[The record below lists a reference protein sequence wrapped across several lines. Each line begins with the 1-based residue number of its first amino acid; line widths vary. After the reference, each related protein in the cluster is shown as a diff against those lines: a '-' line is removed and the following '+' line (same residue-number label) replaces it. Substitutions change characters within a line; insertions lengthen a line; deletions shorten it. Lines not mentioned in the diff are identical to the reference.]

1 MIFSLTEKLKVFS
14 FKRGFQK
21 AEGRRQWVVFFI
33 RSPVTGND
41 AKREELVCLATMAFL
56 LRAAVSQLARTTS
69 GAQPAAALRCLAA
82 APFAQRMG
90 SVRGFADE
98 AKDTKEEFL
107 AKWNEV
113 APCTLDPPRYVRLHS
128 RPPRCR
134 PPDNRHLFL
143 SLSLSLVAQLCFRVS
158 GEERGPPRGRR
169 PRALEAHLLVLPSAR
184 EAIQVSPLSP
194 LRPSLMT
201 KIQFIFFS
209 EPLTP
214 TFLPTP
220 APPRWTWSSCQRSLE
235 TSE

>member
-1 MIFSLTEKLKVFS
+1 
-14 FKRGFQK
+14 
-21 AEGRRQWVVFFI
+21 
-33 RSPVTGND
+33 
-41 AKREELVCLATMAFL
+41 MAFL

-113 APCTLDPPRYVRLHS
+113 APSTLDPPRYVRLHS

-220 APPRWTWSSCQRSLE
+220 APPRWTWSSCQRSPE

>member
-1 MIFSLTEKLKVFS
+1 MKFSLTEKLKVFS

-21 AEGRRQWVVFFI
+21 AEGAGGSGWSSSLEVQ
-33 RSPVTGND
+33 SPGHD
-41 AKREELVCLATMAFL
+41 AKREAGSLIGKLCLATMAFL

-113 APCTLDPPRYVRLHS
+113 APSTLDPPRYVRLHS

-134 PPDNRHLFL
+134 PPDNRHLFSL
-143 SLSLSLVAQLCFRVS
+143 SLSLSSHSFASEFLEKSAD
-158 GEERGPPRGRR
+158 PPADGA
-169 PRALEAHLLVLPSAR
+169 PVPSKLTFSFYLPHEKPYR
-184 EAIQVSPLSP
+184 
-194 LRPSLMT
+194 
-201 KIQFIFFS
+201 
-209 EPLTP
+209 
-214 TFLPTP
+214 
-220 APPRWTWSSCQRSLE
+220 
-235 TSE
+235 

>member
-113 APCTLDPPRYVRLHS
+113 APSTLDPPRYVRLHS

-143 SLSLSLVAQLCFRVS
+143 SLSLSLSSHSFASEFLEKS
-158 GEERGPPRGRR
+158 ADPPADGA
-169 PRALEAHLLVLPSAR
+169 PVPSKLTFSFYLPHEKPYR
-184 EAIQVSPLSP
+184 
-194 LRPSLMT
+194 
-201 KIQFIFFS
+201 
-209 EPLTP
+209 
-214 TFLPTP
+214 
-220 APPRWTWSSCQRSLE
+220 
-235 TSE
+235 

>member
-1 MIFSLTEKLKVFS
+1 MGGLLQLEV
-14 FKRGFQK
+14 Q
-21 AEGRRQWVVFFI
+21 
-33 RSPVTGND
+33 SPGHD
-41 AKREELVCLATMAFL
+41 AKREAGSLIGKLCLATMAFL

-113 APCTLDPPRYVRLHS
+113 APSTLDPPRYVRLHS

-134 PPDNRHLFL
+134 PPDNRHLF

-201 KIQFIFFS
+201 KIQFIFFES
-209 EPLTP
+209 
-214 TFLPTP
+214 
-220 APPRWTWSSCQRSLE
+220 R
-235 TSE
+235 